1 MDKKIL
7 IISNE
12 PISNNTSNGRTLR
25 NFLVDIPKEQI
36 AQFFLHGTPDEE
48 SVSSFYQV
56 SDNDALN
63 ALLMRKPKAKKAQQT
78 KQNVT
83 TTSTVTPK
91 KIRRNCKTMVLRD
104 IVWRT
109 YAWWKKDFDKFIK
122 NFNPD
127 VLLFQAGDA
136 PFMFAITLKIAK
148 KYKLPIVMYNS
159 ENYVLKKRI
168 YSKANEKSF
177 WHKILLGSL
186 KHVYKKLM
194 DKVSF
199 CIYSTEYLENCYQ
212 KAYPHEDK
220 SCALYTVSELS
231 PLPDESDNENFSLL
245 YCGNLGVGRVFPLN
259 EIAKTLYEVDKNA
272 VLNIY
277 GKFQDEASEKFVC
290 SNKNVHYG
298 DVVPYEQVPTL
309 MSKASML
316 LHTENADRLQN
327 LLGAFSTKIADSL
340 ASARPFLVYAINEYP
355 FVQYLKKYDCAH
367 VATTNEELKEVLKK
381 CINDIQFREKYLDNA
396 QKVAKEKH
404 SIQKNCEII
413 EEILDKLN

>member
-1 MDKKIL
+1 MNKKIL

-12 PISNNTSNGRTLR
+12 PLSNRYSNGRTLR
-25 NFLVDIPKEQI
+25 NFLLNIPKEQI
-36 AQFFLHGTPDEE
+36 AQFFLHGEADETI
-48 SVSSFYQV
+48 VSQSYRVTDQ
-56 SDNDALN
+56 DALN
-63 ALLMRKPKAKKAQQT
+63 SLLMRKVEKAKKTQ
-78 KQNVT
+78 KQENINQNI
-83 TTSTVTPK
+83 PQK
-91 KIRRNCKTMVLRD
+91 KIHRNCKTMVLRD
-104 IVWRT
+104 IVWRA

-122 NFNPD
+122 DFNPD
-127 VLLFQAGDA
+127 VLLFQAADS

-148 KYKLPIVMYNS
+148 RYKLPIVMYNS

-212 KAYPHEDK
+212 KAYPHENK

-231 PLPDESDNENFSLL
+231 PLPDKTEDEHFNLL

-259 EIAKTLYEVDKNA
+259 EIAKTLYKVDKNA

-290 SNKNVHYG
+290 SNKNVYYG
-298 DVVPYEQVPTL
+298 GVVPYDQVPQL

-316 LHTENADRLQN
+316 LHTENADRIQN
-327 LLGAFSTKIADSL
+327 LFGAFSTKIADSL
-340 ASARPFLVYAINEYP
+340 ASGRPFLVYAVNEYP
-355 FVQYLKKYDCAH
+355 FVQYLQKYDCAH
-367 VATTNEELKEVLKK
+367 IATNNDELKEILTK
-381 CINDIQFREKYLDNA
+381 CINDADYRKKYLENA
-396 QKVAKEKH
+396 QKIAKEKH